1 MLKDLEKA
9 FLQELQLLLL
19 LWQAQ
24 YMQSR
29 KKSSNLKNKKR
40 LSSKKTVKKQLADV
54 YHTKLVHFKKA
65 WIFPGFFF
73 FQKTAIK
80 LTAANKAI
88 RL

>member
-1 MLKDLEKA
+1 
-9 FLQELQLLLL
+9 
-19 LWQAQ
+19 
-24 YMQSR
+24 
-29 KKSSNLKNKKR
+29 
-40 LSSKKTVKKQLADV
+40 V